1 MDIILIS
8 GCIAI
13 GFIVGFILRY
23 VFAKFDA
30 NSVEQRADNIINE
43 AKIKGDAKAK
53 EIIMEA
59 RDNAE
64 KERK

>member
-13 GFIVGFILRY
+13 GFIAGFILRY

-53 EIIMEA
+53 EIIM
-59 RDNAE
+59 N
-64 KERK
+64 